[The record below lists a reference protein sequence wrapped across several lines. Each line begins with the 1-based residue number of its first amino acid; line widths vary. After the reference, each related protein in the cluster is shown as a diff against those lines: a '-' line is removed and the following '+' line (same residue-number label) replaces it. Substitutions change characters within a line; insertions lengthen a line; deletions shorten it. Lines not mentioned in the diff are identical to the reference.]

1 MRRLLLAS
9 SLCVVNVACATNYE
23 WVKPGM
29 TSSSREADLTACS
42 SQTGHL
48 AANDSMTVTIMDRC
62 MASRGYDKKVA
73 D

>member
-9 SLCVVNVACATNYE
+9 SLSVVIVGCATSYA

-29 TSSSREADLTACS
+29 TSSAREADLTACS
-42 SQTGHL
+42 SQTSHM
-48 AANDSMTVTIMDRC
+48 ATDDSMVITIMDRC
-62 MASRGYDKKVA
+62 MASRGYDKKVV